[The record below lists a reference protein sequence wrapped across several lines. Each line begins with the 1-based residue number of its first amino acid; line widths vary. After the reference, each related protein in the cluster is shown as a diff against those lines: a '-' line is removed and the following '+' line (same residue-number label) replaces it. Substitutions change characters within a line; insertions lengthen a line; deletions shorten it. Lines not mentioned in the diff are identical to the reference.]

1 MWNYINEHADY
12 MKRKLRVLVVSY
24 LPWRNDISVGN
35 TLSNIFQGMEDRLE
49 IASIYFRDDV
59 PNNHIVSRYFHI
71 SEKLL
76 VKHIIN
82 RKNTGEEVAVANNGK
97 MHKFSNKYNQARRM
111 RWEIMLLAQDMIG
124 VLGKWK
130 SEALE
135 YFIKDFNPD
144 IVFGP
149 LGRVPVT
156 NSLMSYVSK
165 KFSIPLVTYPWD
177 DHYSLKKV
185 SYSPFFWVKTFVERH
200 FIKKCAKQ
208 STYMYAITKSM
219 QKEYEGYFNK
229 KIKLLYKGYN
239 FNDPPVKRTLN
250 SPIKIVYMGNI
261 GSGRWKIIANISTL
275 INKINK
281 STGRI
286 FELYIY
292 TLSPISTKIRKCL
305 DNGDSHLMKPVPSS
319 EILNTMNASDILL
332 HVEPTQR
339 TERSFFRLSFS
350 TKLVDY
356 FYNGRCI
363 LAVGGETASMD
374 YLREN
379 DAAIVE
385 TDSTNLLRKLT
396 EIANNPNVI
405 LEYSKKS
412 WDCGCRNHQIGEIQK
427 RVYDDFCAII
437 NKNRL

>member
-1 MWNYINEHADY
+1 MDD
-12 MKRKLRVLVVSY
+12 K
-24 LPWRNDISVGN
+24 
-35 TLSNIFQGMEDRLE
+35 LE
-49 IASIYFRDDV
+49 IASVYFRDDT
-59 PNNHIVSRYFHI
+59 PNNQTVSRYFHI

-76 VKHIIN
+76 VKRLIS
-82 RKNTGEEVAVANNGK
+82 RKDTGAEIVLPNVEK
-97 MHKFSNKYNQARRM
+97 KHEFSNKYNQARRM
-111 RWEIMLLAQDMIG
+111 RWEIMLLAQDMVGI
-124 VLGKWK
+124 LGKWK
-130 SEALE
+130 SDKLDI
-135 YFIKDFNPD
+135 FIKDFNPD

-149 LGRVPVT
+149 LGRVPVANNVMT
-156 NSLMSYVSK
+156 YVSK
-165 KFSIPLVTYPWD
+165 KFAIPLVAYPWD

-185 SYSPFFWVKTFVERH
+185 SYSPSFWVKTFVERH

-208 STYMYAITKSM
+208 SAYMYAITKRM
-219 QKEYEGYFNK
+219 QKEYEGYFK
-229 KIKLLYKGYN
+229 KEIKLLYKGYN
-239 FNDPPVKRTLN
+239 FNDAPVKKNLN

-281 STGRI
+281 DSGKI

-305 DNGDSHLMKPVPSS
+305 DSGDSHLMKPVPSS

-332 HVEPTQR
+332 HVEPTQW

-385 TDSTNLLRKLT
+385 TDSKNILRKLT

-405 LEYSKKS
+405 LEYSQKS

-427 RVYDDFCAII
+427 RIYDDFCAII
-437 NKNRL
+437 NNNK